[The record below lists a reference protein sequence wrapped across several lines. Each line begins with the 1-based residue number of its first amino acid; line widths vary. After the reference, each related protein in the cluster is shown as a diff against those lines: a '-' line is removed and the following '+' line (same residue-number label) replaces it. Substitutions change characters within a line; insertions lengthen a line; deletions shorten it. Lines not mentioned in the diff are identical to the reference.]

1 MDVGMGR
8 KATETMGTII
18 CGTRELD
25 ERPFPDS
32 IGSAFLDFR
41 DLSQK
46 LGTSEQWVR
55 RNVRSTY
62 TRDPIP
68 HLRFGR
74 TIRFDWNSPALQA
87 WLERRKT
94 GTEETKWTPAPDRS
108 SEYTA
113 SRTGFEPNRKEKN

>member
-1 MDVGMGR
+1 MKTAVRTLAEGPSPENNSSVVS
-8 KATETMGTII
+8 T
-18 CGTRELD
+18 
-25 ERPFPDS
+25 
-32 IGSAFLDFR
+32 FLDFR
-41 DLSQK
+41 DISQK

-87 WLERRKT
+87 WLERRKSGKDEMT
-94 GTEETKWTPAPDRS
+94 GAKAQDCP
-108 SEYTA
+108 SEYTP
-113 SRTGFEPNRKEKN
+113 SRTGFGPNRKETN